1 LPTRTSP
8 FLCDGINTD
17 LSLNLQ
23 DLDEQQ
29 DIITNL
35 NATTTHL
42 EFQQTR
48 YAELLRSTPGVQSI
62 SALEAFAPSFPVSST
77 SVATQAQ
84 ASKTSTSNAKGKGK
98 AAEGKSSKPRHKLPK
113 GAVLGQK
120 FEEDVST
127 HGCMFDRER

>member
-1 LPTRTSP
+1 LPSNATCVNSSH
-8 FLCDGINTD
+8 G
-17 LSLNLQ
+17 SQ

-48 YAELLRSTPGVQSI
+48 YAELLRTTPGVQSI
-62 SALEAFAPSFPVSST
+62 SALEAYAPSFPVSST
-77 SVATQAQ
+77 SAAAQVQ
-84 ASKTSTSNAKGKGK
+84 ASKTSTSDVKRKSK

-127 HGCMFDRER
+127 DGSLSNQER